1 MFFMTV
7 TPRFYETDAL
17 GHINNTV
24 LSNWFEASRE
34 PVFRLFNPALALNGW
49 NLILARV
56 EIDYVAQ
63 THYGKP
69 VEVRSWIGRIGIR
82 PSWSS
87 RMPGRK
93 GCASRAARRC
103 RCSSITRRRKARRFR
118 RLTAPCWSLMRRR
131 LRPEGEG

>member
-69 VEVRSWIGRIGIR
+69 VEVRSWIGRIGN
-82 PSWSS
+82 SS
-87 RMPGRK
+87 FVVEQDAWQEGVCVARGKAVQVFFNYETQKSEAIPP
-93 GCASRAARRC
+93 AYRALLESHAE
-103 RCSSITRRRKARRFR
+103 
-118 RLTAPCWSLMRRR
+118 APAA
-131 LRPEGEG
+131 

>member
-1 MFFMTV
+1 MFSMTV

-34 PVFRLFNPALALNGW
+34 PVFRLFNPTLALREW

-63 THYGKP
+63 THYGKE
-69 VEVRSWIGRIGIR
+69 VEVRSWIGRIGN
-82 PSWSS
+82 SS
-87 RMPGRK
+87 FVVDQEAWQEGVCVARGKAVQVFFNYATQKSEPIPAGYRALLEKHLQPG
-93 GCASRAARRC
+93 G
-103 RCSSITRRRKARRFR
+103 
-118 RLTAPCWSLMRRR
+118 
-131 LRPEGEG
+131 